1 MYFYENRMMYRILT
15 PLNPIFKAAYEGHLD
30 VIQNYLREGGGINA
44 LDKFNNTALHWAAK
58 GGQYEVMEYLV
69 ENGIQ
74 IDAVNKQG
82 DNALHWSV
90 YSNNVIY
97 NEFYII

>member
-1 MYFYENRMMYRILT
+1 M
-15 PLNPIFKAAYEGHLD
+15 
-30 VIQNYLREGGGINA
+30 
-44 LDKFNNTALHWAAK
+44 DKFNNTALHWAAK
-58 GGQYEVMEYLV
+58 GGQYEIMEYLV

-82 DNALHWSV
+82 DNALNWSV